1 MKVSGLILEGSYI
14 QRNNYGNAKSLIN
27 VLTIGAELDG
37 LVRITRIAESYYFD
51 KIGAFQIPTQTLV
64 LAGMNHYQF
73 TGDNGIPPASIGAN
87 DINPEISNSA
97 AISSV
102 TNAISVFVSQTLNIG
117 LQKSEQDT
125 IEECITSTETLLD
138 PIVEA
143 FKLEG
148 KNLFISFSLIRL
160 F

>member
-1 MKVSGLILEGSYI
+1 MSGLILEGSYI
-14 QRNNYGNAKSLIN
+14 QRKNYANAKSLVN

-51 KIGAFQIPTQTLV
+51 KIGAFKIPTQTLV

-73 TGDNGIPPASIGAN
+73 TGDNGIPPASIESN
-87 DINPEISNSA
+87 DFKPEVSNSA
-97 AISSV
+97 AVLSV
-102 TNAISVFVSQTLNIG
+102 TNAISVFVSQTLNIE
-117 LQKSEQDT
+117 LKKSEQNT
-125 IEECITSTETLLD
+125 IGKYIASTETLLD

-148 KNLFISFSLIRL
+148 KSFYISVT
-160 F
+160 